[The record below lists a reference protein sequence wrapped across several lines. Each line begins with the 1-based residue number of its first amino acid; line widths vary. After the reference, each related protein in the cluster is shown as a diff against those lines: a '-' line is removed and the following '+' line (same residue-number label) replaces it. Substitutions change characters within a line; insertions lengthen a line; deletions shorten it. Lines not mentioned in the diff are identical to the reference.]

1 MDIHGFGN
9 NVYVPT
15 MNPNL
20 HSDVW
25 YSCESIKDLL
35 LSMKCAE
42 SERDSLLFSKKERRE
57 KERSFIPRSFDF
69 SGSKPF
75 LTGEVFCSE
84 SKEEPIKNNPY
95 PQKTY

>member
-1 MDIHGFGN
+1 MDIRGFGN
-9 NVYVPT
+9 NVYVPIT
-15 MNPNL
+15 NPKLYSN
-20 HSDVW
+20 VW
-25 YSCESIKDLL
+25 CSGEPIKDLL

-84 SKEEPIKNNPY
+84 SKEESIKNNLY
-95 PQKTY
+95 PRKTY